1 MTRLSAINEAALR
14 VLGRMPGAR
23 MRALRAA
30 LGTVCERHWST
41 MRGARPQTRFAQA
54 LWDTPPPLSALF
66 IHLYAV
72 GDPALD
78 ELLERL
84 HADQA
89 LALIALGALED
100 GDAEGAR
107 SAYEAM
113 KLFGAPASRATLV
126 EAALA
131 PPPPV
136 PTSDAA
142 LRHAH
147 RPALWRAVAGA
158 ALHAG
163 RWDTPGVLAALH
175 VVAAAQGAAS
185 QAEADL
191 QPLLELLAE
200 LHVRLLGVEDGELH
214 YSLRGEPQPPLPR
227 RRLAE
232 MLAEAKPGV

>member
-30 LGTVCERHWST
+30 LATVCERHWAT
-41 MRGARPQTRFAQA
+41 MRGPRPQTRFAQA
-54 LWDTPPPLSALF
+54 RWDTPPPLSALF

-84 HADQA
+84 RPDQA
-89 LALIALGALED
+89 LALLALGALED
-100 GDAEGAR
+100 DDAEGAR

-136 PTSDAA
+136 PASDTA
-142 LRHAH
+142 LRHVH
-147 RPALWRAVAGA
+147 RPALWRAVAGV

-163 RWDTPGVLAALH
+163 RWDTPAVLAALQ
-175 VVAAAQGAAS
+175 VVAEAQAAPA
-185 QAEADL
+185 QADTDL
-191 QPLLELLAE
+191 QPILDLLEE
-200 LHVRLLGVEDGELH
+200 LHVRLLGVEDGQLRF
-214 YSLRGEPQPPLPR
+214 SLRGEIQPPLACR
-227 RRLAE
+227 RIGEL
-232 MLAEAKPGV
+232 LAEARPGA